1 MGRTVMNLISTF
13 PGKSV
18 PKGKFLF
25 APLFL
30 FMALALFSCA
40 AVGVNYDYD
49 KTTDFSNYSTYNYY
63 PEMQTGLSELD
74 TKRLLK
80 AVDSVMQGKGFRY
93 SEEPDFLINIHSNSF
108 RSPSGNTVGV
118 GVGGTGGHVGGG
130 VSIGLPIGQNKLER
144 EIVFDLV
151 DSQKDA
157 LFWQAVSNSS
167 YNENATPL
175 SREKQLRDVVSKVF
189 SKYPPRR

>member
-1 MGRTVMNLISTF
+1 MGRTVMILKSTF
-13 PGKSV
+13 PGKAIPQAKYLLS
-18 PKGKFLF
+18 PII
-25 APLFL
+25 L

-74 TKRLLK
+74 TKRLLQ
-80 AVDSVMQGKGFRY
+80 AVDSVMQGKGFRF

-108 RSPSGNTVGV
+108 RAPSGNTVGV

-157 LFWQAVSNSS
+157 LFWQAVSTSS
-167 YNENATPL
+167 YSENATPL
-175 SREKQLRDVVSKVF
+175 SREKQLREVVSKVF